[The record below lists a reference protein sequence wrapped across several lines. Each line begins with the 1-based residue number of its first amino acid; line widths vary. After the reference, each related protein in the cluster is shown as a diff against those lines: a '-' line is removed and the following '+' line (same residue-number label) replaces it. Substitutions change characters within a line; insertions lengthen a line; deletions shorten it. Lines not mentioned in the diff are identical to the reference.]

1 MVFALTKTLSP
12 CFIRINE
19 VFYFFGGGSR
29 FADADF
35 KFIRSSQ
42 FLQPQRWMTEIF

>member
-1 MVFALTKTLSP
+1 MMVFSCKKTLSP

-29 FADADF
+29 
-35 KFIRSSQ
+35 RS
-42 FLQPQRWMTEIF
+42 